1 MHKSSFNASFLKLS
15 FHDFLIIY
23 QSFFFMSETTVC
35 IYVNG
40 TTWNLVVKNSSKIQ
54 RTKIF
59 THVLLTVTWA
69 LQIIRINYFTIHI
82 LLVWLTFRNFHLIT
96 KLTEIRVL
104 QNWLITGVLFP
115 NVCYRL
121 GWDVSMKRE
130 WIGFSTNKQV
140 V

>member
-23 QSFFFMSETTVC
+23 QSFFFLCRKRQYVYMSTEQLET
-35 IYVNG
+35 
-40 TTWNLVVKNSSKIQ
+40 LSSKIQ